1 MGHLMH
7 RRGPAQIESN
17 LTPMID
23 VTFLLIVFFVLV
35 SQLVEAEHVDMD
47 LPAPERP
54 LTEPIDDAP
63 RTMINLVPDDEGSI
77 SMYRVGPRPF
87 AADAEGVAAMTE
99 RLIELYR
106 ANPNV
111 ELHLRADRA
120 THYRWIEPVMR
131 AISEAARRVGDPELV
146 ARVNLV
152 VVREE

>member
-1 MGHLMH
+1 LHK
-7 RRGPAQIESN
+7 RRHAQIESN

-47 LPAPERP
+47 LPAPEQP
-54 LTEPIDDAP
+54 LTEPLDDAP
-63 RTMINLVPDDEGSI
+63 RTVINLVPGEVGSVA
-77 SMYRVGPRPF
+77 MYRIGTRTFPTD
-87 AADAEGVAAMTE
+87 ADGIAAMTD
-99 RLIELYR
+99 RLVEIYR

-111 ELHLRADRA
+111 ELNLRADRA
-120 THYRWIEPVMR
+120 THYRWVNPVMQ
-131 AISEAARRVGDPELV
+131 AIAEAARRLGDPDLV